1 MHLTVTNRDLPTLAN
16 LLDTLELTP
25 APSRARTR
33 LLTQIRQAVETFSRD
48 ELELVTTYATT
59 DSDGQPVVEVDGTI
73 TLADPGKT
81 EEFHAE
87 HTRLLSEQVT
97 LELEDDKA
105 HNLQAALEASTQTFT
120 GDAATALDVLATA
133 LEQREGGSR

>member
-1 MHLTVTNRDLPTLAN
+1 MHFTVTNRDLPALAN

-48 ELELVTTYATT
+48 ELALVTGYATT
-59 DSDGQPVVEVDGTI
+59 DADGSPVVGTDGTI
-73 TLADPGKT
+73 TLADPGKA

-87 HTRLLSEQVT
+87 HTRLLSEHVT

-105 HNLQAALEASTQTFT
+105 HNLHTALEASTQTFT
-120 GDAATALDVLATA
+120 GDAASALDVLATA
-133 LEQREGGSR
+133 LEQRKGGSR